1 MTYPP
6 QPSGQQDPYG
16 QYGQQPPG
24 QYGPPPGG
32 PPPGGPPPK
41 RKRGVII
48 AIVVVGVL
56 VLAGVGVTVYLLT
69 KSDNPTTSAPNE
81 TGTTTGSTGTG
92 NPGGGGDAAS
102 LSAAATKYV
111 DAVNGADEAAA
122 KAVMCDSATPG
133 VLYEENAGK
142 GDVRTGDAELISKTA
157 GVVSITLADSNA
169 LAVPLAFEFTDGAW
183 CVQF

>member
-1 MTYPP
+1 VTYPP

-24 QYGPPPGG
+24 QYG

-69 KSDNPTTSAPNE
+69 KSDNPTTSAPNQ

-92 NPGGGGDAAS
+92 NPGGGDAAS

-122 KAVMCDSATPG
+122 KAVMCDSSTPG
-133 VLYEENAGK
+133 LLYEENAGK